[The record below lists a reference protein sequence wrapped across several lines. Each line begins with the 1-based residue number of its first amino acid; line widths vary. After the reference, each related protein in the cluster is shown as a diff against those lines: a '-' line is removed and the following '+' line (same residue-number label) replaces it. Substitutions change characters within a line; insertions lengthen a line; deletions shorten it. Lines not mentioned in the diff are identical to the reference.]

1 VSGFSQPNLRSDVEV
16 RRVRSVGDDDA
27 VIQAAQVSV
36 TGENDGDYEKA
47 KGLINYLLREKHGSP
62 FEHNS
67 ITFYVNAPIFVAR
80 EFMRHRIGWSY
91 NELSLRYS
99 EGKADFYVP
108 NVSRPLVNAGSSSR
122 PELVA
127 GTTYQ
132 QAAVLKGHT
141 RAAKVAWEEYQWMLG
156 AGVAKEVARG
166 VLPVSIYTEFYATAN
181 ARSIM
186 AFLSLRTT
194 DERATHK
201 SRPQLEIQWVAD
213 KIEDIFAEEF
223 PLTYEA
229 YNKNGRVAP

>member
-1 VSGFSQPNLRSDVEV
+1 MAWSQPNLRSDINVEL
-16 RRVRSVGDDDA
+16 VRSDGGDDS
-27 VIQAAQVSV
+27 VVQAAQVSV
-36 TGENDGDYEKA
+36 VGGNSGDYEKS

-67 ITFYVNAPIFVAR
+67 FTFYVNAPIFVAR

-91 NELSLRYS
+91 NELSGRYS
-99 EGKADFYVP
+99 ELKGDFYVP
-108 NVSRPLVNAGSSSR
+108 DEQRPIVNVGTSSR
-122 PELVA
+122 PELSA
-127 GTTYQ
+127 GTVYQ
-132 QAAVLKGHT
+132 QSAVLKAHT
-141 RAAKVAWEEYQWMLG
+141 KVAKAAWEEYQWMLD

-186 AFLSLRTT
+186 NFLSLRTLN
-194 DERATHK
+194 DDAVHK
-201 SRPQLEIQWVAD
+201 SRPQLEIARVGDQ
-213 KIEDIFAEEF
+213 IEAIFAEKF